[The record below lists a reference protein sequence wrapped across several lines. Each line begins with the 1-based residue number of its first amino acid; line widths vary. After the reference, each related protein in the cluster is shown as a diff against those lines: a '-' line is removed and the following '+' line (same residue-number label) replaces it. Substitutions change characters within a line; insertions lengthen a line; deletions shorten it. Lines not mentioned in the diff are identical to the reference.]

1 MSKGTQVRSVR
12 INSDLWEQ
20 ILRQVVSLKIWSPQP
35 GKWTVSRF
43 IEAAC
48 REKLAKMA
56 RSRNKQKPM
65 EEGVQIDQFLKEMID
80 MNTSEQIT
88 PPGGELRQGWLCE
101 TCMQVWEDNLPVG
114 TPACSYCGARARK
127 LTIAEYIERAPLHFL
142 PPRQ

>member
-1 MSKGTQVRSVR
+1 MSKGTPVRSVR
-12 INSDLWEQ
+12 IDNDLWEQ

-35 GKWTVSRF
+35 GQWTVSRF

-65 EEGVQIDQFLKEMID
+65 EVFDPSLAADAEALEPMLEYAV
-80 MNTSEQIT
+80 T